1 MKKIPLGSTIAGS
14 YGFLFTNIISIIG
27 TMWLPVLLFAALFGA
42 FICQMIPHEWF
53 QGHFPEHV
61 AKDDMHRLL
70 IAHLPIVVAGV
81 FGLTLASVL
90 MKAMINVGILRHA
103 IGEKTSTTFIW
114 FSLGARVWRMVAM
127 SLLFLVVYVVVEIA
141 AVILFAILNVVLHVV
156 PLIPHVVQ
164 GLANAAL
171 AVAALLAIMY
181 VMIRIFFFLPAVIVA
196 EHRIS
201 PSRAWE
207 LSKGNV
213 WRIVVLI
220 LAVVVPV
227 CVLTGVVVCATL
239 FTTVVPEAVRQHPK
253 GPEQAFEFLKSI
265 LPVLPVIAGIY
276 LVSIV
281 AVTGLAL
288 GAIGRAYKAVTA
300 PDEATS

>member
-14 YGFLFTNIISIIG
+14 YGFLFTNIVSIIG
-27 TMWLPVLLFAALFGA
+27 TMWLPVLLFAALVCTL
-42 FICQMIPHEWF
+42 ICQIVPHDWL
-53 QGHFPEHV
+53 QGHFPEHIN
-61 AKDDMHRLL
+61 KDEVHRYVTT
-70 IAHLPIVVAGV
+70 HLPTIMAGV
-81 FGLTLASVL
+81 PALALASML
-90 MKAMINVGILRHA
+90 MKAMVNVGILRHA

-127 SLLFLVVYVVVEIA
+127 SLLFLVIYIGLEIA
-141 AVILFAILNVVLHVV
+141 AIILFAAVNLVLHVM
-156 PLIPHVVQ
+156 PFIPHIVHR
-164 GLANAAL
+164 LMNAVLAL
-171 AVAALLAIMY
+171 AVFVTFVY
-181 VMIRIFFFLPAVIVA
+181 VIARIFFFLPAVIVA

-213 WRIVVLI
+213 WRIVVLV
-220 LAVVVPV
+220 LAVVVPM
-227 CVLTGVVVCATL
+227 CVLTGVVVCATV
-239 FTTVVPEAVRQHPK
+239 FTTVVPEAMRQHPK

-265 LPVLPVIAGIY
+265 LPVLPVIGGVY

-281 AVTGLAL
+281 AITGLAL

-300 PDEATS
+300 PEEAKA

>member
-1 MKKIPLGSTIAGS
+1 MKKIPLGSAIAGS

-27 TMWLPVLLFAALFGA
+27 TMWLPVLLFAALMAA
-42 FICQMIPHEWF
+42 FVCQMIPHEWF
-53 QGHFPEHV
+53 QGHFPEHI

-70 IAHLPIVVAGV
+70 IAHLPIFVTAIPVMV
-81 FGLTLASVL
+81 LASML

-114 FSLGARVWRMVAM
+114 FSLGGRVWRMVAM
-127 SLLFLVVYVVVEIA
+127 SLLFLVVYVVLEISA
-141 AVILFAILNVVLHVV
+141 IILFAVLNVALHAM
-156 PLIPHVVQ
+156 PFIPHVVQ

-171 AVAALLAIMY
+171 AVAAFLAIMY
-181 VMIRIFFFLPAVIVA
+181 VIVRLFFFLPAVIVA

-201 PSRAWE
+201 PSRAWD

-213 WRIVVLI
+213 WRIVVLL
-220 LAVVVPV
+220 LAVIVPV

-239 FTTVVPEAVRQHPK
+239 FTTVVPEAMRHHPK
-253 GPEQAFEFLKSI
+253 GPEQVFEFLKSV
-265 LPVLPVIAGIY
+265 LPVLPAIAGIY

-288 GAIGRAYKAVTA
+288 GAMGRAYKAVTA